1 MIRNKLFDL
10 RHAHKMNQ
18 TEFAK
23 LLGILPTQYN
33 TWERQIKQPNLEN
46 VMKIC
51 RILNIKVEDLIEYIQ
66 DK

>member
-23 LLGILPTQYN
+23 LLEIPFNQYN
-33 TWERQIKQPNLEN
+33 RYEHQHNQPTLEN
-46 VMKIC
+46 CFKIC
-51 RILNIKVEDLIEYIQ
+51 HKLNIKIEDLIEYIP
-66 DK
+66 DE